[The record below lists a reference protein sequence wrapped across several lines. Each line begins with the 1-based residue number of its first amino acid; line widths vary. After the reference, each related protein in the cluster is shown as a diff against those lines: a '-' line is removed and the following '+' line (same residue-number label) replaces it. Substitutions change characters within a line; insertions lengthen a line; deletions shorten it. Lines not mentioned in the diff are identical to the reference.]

1 MNNKKSELIILIPD
15 IIAFSWGMPLLLVFL
30 WHSIDLSS
38 TAAMALAI
46 VGPIWALLLTAEL
59 QLVNRKRL
67 GPALKLLQQDQR
79 DHIEEQKVMVT
90 LMNFPLVA
98 GTHVFVH
105 FLLGVPICGLI
116 LMVLQTDIKMEY
128 VASAILPGALTGIV
142 VGSLVFL
149 IEEIIL
155 NPYLSP
161 LASTKNNGKDIY
173 KRAYRLNIS
182 WRLTAFFI
190 VVMLLSFIFGLVIA
204 QYPGVWFVVI
214 IGIASTVAIAY
225 LSVRN
230 INDAIMALTTTLRDI
245 SKRKNGSTHNLP
257 ILANNELGDLVC
269 EYNEFIDQMFQM
281 IKEIAI
287 IASGLASSSQ
297 QLAASSEEMSA
308 SSQEISSTIQQIS
321 RGTVVQSERLAQVSK
336 EVEKLS
342 NSIKLIES
350 QGRMTMVSSQKA
362 VDASQ
367 SGAEKTFEAVSKMA
381 EIYQSAS
388 LTNQKVQDLQ
398 KKSKEIGVVVSLIS
412 NLSQQTDFL
421 ALNAA
426 IEAARAGEA
435 GKGFSVVADEIRAL
449 AVEAGNSALKVASL
463 VGEVETEISKT
474 VEVIE
479 YSRSTIDA
487 SKTTVDQTEQSLKI
501 INSTVAVA
509 GTMVKQIAEA
519 TRDQSKSAT
528 EVVKLAS
535 DISNVA
541 TETAAS
547 TEEVAASV
555 EELTA
560 SMEELTALAQTLS
573 QSADKLSSLV
583 SGV

>member
-1 MNNKKSELIILIPD
+1 M
-15 IIAFSWGMPLLLVFL
+15 
-30 WHSIDLSS
+30 
-38 TAAMALAI
+38 
-46 VGPIWALLLTAEL
+46 
-59 QLVNRKRL
+59 
-67 GPALKLLQQDQR
+67 
-79 DHIEEQKVMVT
+79 
-90 LMNFPLVA
+90 
-98 GTHVFVH
+98 
-105 FLLGVPICGLI
+105 CGLI
-116 LMVLQTDIKMEY
+116 LMILQTGIKMGHI
-128 VASAILPGALTGIV
+128 ASAILPGALTGIV

-149 IEEIIL
+149 TEEIFL
-155 NPYLSP
+155 NQYISSR
-161 LASTKNNGKDIY
+161 AFCKGSSKDIY
-173 KRAYRLNIS
+173 KKSYRLNIS
-182 WRLTAFFI
+182 WRLTTLFI
-190 VVMLLSFIFGLVIA
+190 VVMLLSFVVGLVIA
-204 QYPGVWFVVI
+204 QYPGIWYVVI
-214 IGIASTVAIAY
+214 IAIGSTLAIAY

-230 INDAIMALTTTLRDI
+230 INDAITALTTMLQDI
-245 SKRKNGSTHNLP
+245 SKKKSKSIHNLP

-269 EYNEFIDQMFQM
+269 EYNEFINQIFQM
-281 IKEIAI
+281 IKEIAT
-287 IASGLASSSQ
+287 IASSLASSSQ

-321 RGTVVQSERLAQVSK
+321 RGTVTQSERLLQVTK

-362 VDASQ
+362 VDASR

-388 LTNQKVQDLQ
+388 LTNEKVQELQ
-398 KKSKEIGVVVSLIS
+398 KKSKEIGEVVSLIS

-435 GKGFSVVADEIRAL
+435 GKGFSVVADEIRSL

-463 VGEVETEISKT
+463 VGEVEAEISKT

-479 YSRSTIDA
+479 STRNTIDA

-519 TRDQSKSAT
+519 TREQSKSAT